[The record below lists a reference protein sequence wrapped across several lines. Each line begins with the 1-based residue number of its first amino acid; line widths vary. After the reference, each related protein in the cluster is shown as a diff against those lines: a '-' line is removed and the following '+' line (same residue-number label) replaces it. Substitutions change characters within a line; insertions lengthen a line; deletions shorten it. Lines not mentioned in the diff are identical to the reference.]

1 MIACPA
7 RSHMES
13 KPSNMDIVINESQ
26 NQSSEDLFLF
36 GKIISHTSR

>member
-13 KPSNMDIVINESQ
+13 NPSNMDIVINESQ
-26 NQSSEDLFLF
+26 SQSSEDLFLF